1 MEKEIRLIDLIDY
14 GKDNAISRK
23 MLVADADFMGLIP
36 NTVRDKDRYV
46 RKLIQEARKDN
57 VIICD
62 ANGYYIPDEDDAT
75 ELSKYIVKE
84 HSRAIAIHTD
94 IKMARAV
101 LEDMQHGRL
110 KKPERRYP
118 DEERIMHAENI
129 L

>member
-1 MEKEIRLIDLIDY
+1 MIRLIDLIPY
-14 GKDNAISRK
+14 GKNNAVSRK
-23 MLVADADFMGLIP
+23 FLVGLAEMYGLIP
-36 NTVRDKDRYV
+36 EGQRDKDRYV
-46 RKLIQEARKDN
+46 RNLIQDARKHN

-62 ANGYYIPDEDDAT
+62 ANGYYIPDEDDVT
-75 ELSKYIVKE
+75 ELSKYITKE
-84 HSRAIAIHTD
+84 HSRALAIHTD

>member
-1 MEKEIRLIDLIDY
+1 MTKEIRLIDLIDY

-46 RKLIQEARKDN
+46 RKLIQDARKDN

-62 ANGYYIPDEDDAT
+62 ANGYYIPDEDDVT

-84 HSRAIAIHTD
+84 HSRALAIHTD

-110 KKPERRYP
+110 KKPERRYG
-118 DEERIMHAENI
+118 DDT
-129 L
+129 